1 MYKASSF
8 RNFAS
13 ATVLALLFSIFS
25 PVIGDWNPSQSA
37 SAASVDFSGEYL
49 NFDASTMVVLNGNS
63 TSPTVGNTFLYPSAG
78 VIEGVSVDVTVEIV
92 QSSNLTGAQQFDWD
106 RAADNQFDDVTQM
119 KQDEKDLIILFMQN
133 YEVTFRFKFWESG
146 TVAYVSPDVT
156 GIPVTLEN
164 LQINTYDLDFDQWV
178 AFSSF
183 QSYDV
188 EAGNPVSVSSI
199 AGTQLVKFLGDN
211 DPRPGGFSG
220 DASFEDGRARVVYDQ
235 ATSVDVRINAPGN
248 SLYGLQFGAGVDWNS
263 FSRFPNGFNAEPSST
278 DTTKYLVPGT
288 ASTLNV
294 ADFGDYSD
302 ADNNPFFDVKFEAS
316 SDLGGLQYFDGTS
329 TVSPSAG
336 STVSVEAITAGR
348 LSYLLPSAT
357 AATVSFR
364 VGDGLTYSPAIY
376 SLNLLPATQP
386 QVITFPGAVGPIDP
400 TSGAFSSSAT
410 TSSTLQVTLTSNT
423 PSVCTIDANGTDIV
437 PQITSA
443 RSACSV
449 TATQDGDATF
459 ASAEPVTRI
468 FYFSNQVITF
478 PAISD
483 QAFVAGGAISSS
495 AVADSTL
502 PVTLTSL
509 NTAICTISGL
519 DIQFVATG
527 SCNVRA
533 EQAGGSTGSPSVTY
547 ISAFPV
553 VRSFQLTSF
562 NLTYDANTGTGT
574 APSDLVSVTSA
585 TVGTGSLVKSGFD
598 FVGWN
603 SNSTGSGTDYA
614 TGSPIALTSN
624 LTLFAKWVATLT
636 FDTQGGSAVADEEY
650 VFGQA
655 AITLPTANKSG
666 SSFQGWSLTP
676 TGDVISGTY
685 SSGSATLYA
694 IWSSGGS
701 ELPAPV
707 YNGPVVILV
716 APSVVP
722 TAGGDLITVTGKRLG
737 VGQHVV
743 INGLQLPLASST
755 QTEFSFLMPSMEEG
769 VWDLLYVYDGG
780 ARLTILR
787 AITTVAGSSIVSAP
801 GQDPA
806 STVSP
811 EQSLRPWSAKDV
823 ASKFA
828 PGSPVIN
835 KRVRTEVVLM
845 LRKYSSIA
853 THIDCTGF
861 TMGPSV
867 LSVDAKLSM
876 DRAVAV
882 CGLIKKLRPRLE
894 VISMQGKQELRLG
907 GEIRRVEVRF
917 FRR

>member
-1 MYKASSF
+1 MYRASSF
-8 RNFAS
+8 RNFAF

-25 PVIGDWNPSQSA
+25 PVIGNWNPSQPA
-37 SAASVDFSGEYL
+37 NAASVDFSGEYL
-49 NFDASTMVVLNGNS
+49 NFDATTMVVLNGNS
-63 TSPTVGNTFLYPSAG
+63 TSPTLGNTFLYPSAG
-78 VIEGVSVDVTVEIV
+78 LIEGVSVDVTVEIV
-92 QSSNLTGAQQFDWD
+92 ASSGANNGFDWD
-106 RAADNQFDDVTQM
+106 EASSPQFNGVTLNQAQ
-119 KQDEKDLIILFMQN
+119 KDLLILYMDDLD
-133 YEVTFRFKFWESG
+133 VTFRYKFWESG
-146 TVAYVSPDVT
+146 TATYANSTVS
-156 GIPVTLEN
+156 GIEVELKN
-164 LQINTYDLDFDQWV
+164 LVINTYDLDLNQWV

-183 QSYDV
+183 QEYEVNDTD
-188 EAGNPVSVSSI
+188 PVNVSLI
-199 AGTQLVKFLGDN
+199 AGTSLVKFLGPPDGYS
-211 DPRPGGFSG
+211 D
-220 DASFEDGRARVVYDQ
+220 DDSFTRGRARVLYDQ
-235 ATSVDVRINAPGN
+235 VSTVDIRVNAPGG
-248 SLYGLQFGAGVDWNS
+248 SLYGIQFGAGVPWTSFARFTNS
-263 FSRFPNGFNAEPSST
+263 FNVAPTSN

-302 ADNNPFFDVKFEAS
+302 ADNNPFFDVKFES
-316 SDLGGLQYFDGTS
+316 SADLSGLRYFDGTS
-329 TVSPSAG
+329 TVSPTAG

-386 QVITFPGAVGPIDP
+386 QVITFPEAIGPIDP
-400 TSGAFSSSAT
+400 SSGAFSSSAT

-423 PSVCTIDANGTDIV
+423 PSVCTIDANGTDII

-459 ASAEPVTRI
+459 ASADPVTRV

-519 DIQFVATG
+519 DILFVATG

-547 ISAFPV
+547 VSAFPV

-574 APSDLVSVTSA
+574 APSDLVSVTTA

-614 TGSPIALTSN
+614 TGSSIALTSN

-636 FDTQGGSAVADEEY
+636 FDSQGGSAVPDEQY

-655 AITLPTANKSG
+655 GITLPTSNKSG

-676 TGDVISGTY
+676 TGEVISGTY

-694 IWSSGGS
+694 IWSGGGS

-722 TAGGDLITVTGKRLG
+722 TAGGDLVTVTGKRLG

-755 QTEFSFLMPSMEEG
+755 QTEFTFLMPSMEEG

-787 AITTVAGSSIVSAP
+787 AITTVVVSSIAPAP
-801 GQDPA
+801 GQGVA

-811 EQSLRPWSAKDV
+811 EQTLRPWSAKDV

-835 KRVRTEVVLM
+835 KWVRTEVVLM

-861 TMGPSV
+861 TMGPTV

>member
-1 MYKASSF
+1 MQKVSSV
-8 RNFAS
+8 RNLAF

-25 PVIGDWNPSQSA
+25 PVIGSWNPSQSA

-92 QSSNLTGAQQFDWD
+92 ASIDQADPNDFTWDPASSGQFTGVTLNQAQ
-106 RAADNQFDDVTQM
+106 
-119 KQDEKDLIILFMQN
+119 KDLLILSMEN
-133 YEVTFRFKFWESG
+133 WDVVFRYKFWESG
-146 TVAYVSPDVT
+146 TATYANSAVT
-156 GIPVTLEN
+156 GIAVELKN
-164 LQINTYDLDFDQWV
+164 LVINTYDLDLDQWV

-183 QSYDV
+183 QQYEV
-188 EAGNPVSVSSI
+188 NNVNPVNVSLI
-199 AGTQLVKFLGDN
+199 AGTTLIKFLG
-211 DPRPGGFSG
+211 PSGGYSG
-220 DASFEDGRARVVYDQ
+220 DDSFTKGRARVLYDQ
-235 ATSVDVRINAPGN
+235 VSTVDIRVNAPGG
-248 SLYGLQFGAGVDWNS
+248 SLYGIQFGAGVPWSTFDTFANS
-263 FSRFPNGFNAEPSST
+263 FNVAPTSS

-288 ASTLNV
+288 ASTINV
-294 ADFGDYSD
+294 GDFGDYSD
-302 ADNNPFFDVKFEAS
+302 TDNNPFFDVKLEAS

-386 QVITFPGAVGPIDP
+386 QVITFPEAPGPVDP

-423 PSVCTIDANGTDIV
+423 PSVCTIDANGTDII
-437 PQITSA
+437 PQITNA

-533 EQAGGSTGSPSVTY
+533 EQPGGATGSPSVTY
-547 ISAFPV
+547 VSAFPV

-574 APSDLVSVTSA
+574 APSDLVSVTTA

-598 FVGWN
+598 FAGWN

-614 TGSPIALTSN
+614 TGSSIALTSN

-636 FDTQGGSAVADEEY
+636 FDPQGGSTVPDEEY

-655 AITLPTANKSG
+655 GITLPTSNKSG
-666 SSFQGWSLTP
+666 FSFQGWSLTP
-676 TGDVISGTY
+676 TGDVITGTY

-694 IWSSGGS
+694 IWSGGGS

-707 YNGPVVILV
+707 YNGPIVTLV
-716 APSVVP
+716 APKVV
-722 TAGGDLITVTGKRLG
+722 TTEGGELVTVTGKRLG

-743 INGLQLPLASST
+743 IDGNQLPLSFSSP
-755 QTEFSFLMPSMEEG
+755 TEFSFLMPSLEEG
-769 VWDLLYVYDGG
+769 VWDLEYTYDGG

-787 AITTVAGSSIVSAP
+787 AITTVP
-801 GQDPA
+801 PA
-806 STVSP
+806 SNQPSESEGDDSTTSTEAEV
-811 EQSLRPWSAKDV
+811 RPWSAMAV

-835 KRVRTEVVLM
+835 KWVRTEVVLM
-845 LRKYSSIA
+845 IRKYASIA

-861 TMGPSV
+861 TMGPTV

>member
-1 MYKASSF
+1 MQNVSSV
-8 RNFAS
+8 RNLAF
-13 ATVLALLFSIFS
+13 ATVLALLFSVFS
-25 PVIGDWNPSQSA
+25 PVIGSWNPSQSA

-63 TSPTVGNTFLYPSAG
+63 TSPTVGNIFLYPSAG

-92 QSSNLTGAQQFDWD
+92 ASSGANNGFDWD
-106 RAADNQFDDVTQM
+106 AASNGQFDGVTLNQA
-119 KQDEKDLIILFMQN
+119 QKDLLILYMDDLD
-133 YEVTFRFKFWESG
+133 VTFRYKFWESG
-146 TVAYVSPDVT
+146 TAIYANSAVT
-156 GIPVTLEN
+156 GIAVELKN
-164 LQINTYDLDFDQWV
+164 LVINTYDLDLNQWV

-183 QSYDV
+183 QQYEVNDV
-188 EAGNPVSVSSI
+188 NPVNVSLI
-199 AGTQLVKFLGDN
+199 AGTTLVKFLG
-211 DPRPGGFSG
+211 PSGGYSG
-220 DASFEDGRARVVYDQ
+220 DDSFTKGRARVLYDQ
-235 ATSVDVRINAPGN
+235 VSTVDIRVNAPGG
-248 SLYGLQFGAGVDWNS
+248 SLYGIQFGAGVPWTTFDTFANS
-263 FSRFPNGFNAEPSST
+263 FNIAPTSS

-288 ASTLNV
+288 QSTLNV
-294 ADFGDYSD
+294 GDFGDYSD
-302 ADNNPFFDVKFEAS
+302 TENNPFFDVKLES
-316 SDLGGLQYFDGTS
+316 SADLSGLRYFDGTS

-364 VGDGLTYSPAIY
+364 VGDGLTYSPAVY

-386 QVITFPGAVGPIDP
+386 QVITFPEVVGPIDP
-400 TSGAFSSSAT
+400 NSGAFSSSAT
-410 TSSTLQVTLTSNT
+410 TSSTLQVTLNSNT

-437 PQITSA
+437 PQITNA

-468 FYFSNQVITF
+468 FYFSDQVITF
-478 PAISD
+478 PTISD
-483 QAFVAGGAISSS
+483 QAFISGGAISSS

-519 DIQFVATG
+519 DIQFVSTG

-547 ISAFPV
+547 LSAFPV

-574 APSDLVSVTSA
+574 APSDLVSVTTA

-598 FVGWN
+598 FAGWN

-614 TGSPIALTSN
+614 TGSSIALTSD

-636 FDTQGGSAVADEEY
+636 FDAQGGSAVADEEY
-650 VFGQA
+650 VFGQT

-666 SSFQGWSLTP
+666 SSFQGWALTP
-676 TGDVISGTY
+676 TGAVISGIY

-694 IWSSGGS
+694 IWSGGGS

-707 YNGPVVILV
+707 YNGPIVTLV
-716 APSVVP
+716 APNVV
-722 TAGGDLITVTGKRLG
+722 TTEGGELVTVTGKRLG

-743 INGLQLPLASST
+743 IDGNQLPLSFSSP
-755 QTEFSFLMPSMEEG
+755 TEFSFLMPSLEEG
-769 VWDLLYVYDGG
+769 VWDLEYTYDGG

-787 AITTVAGSSIVSAP
+787 AITTVPPATNQPSESEGDDPTTSIEAEVK
-801 GQDPA
+801 
-806 STVSP
+806 
-811 EQSLRPWSAKDV
+811 PWSAMAV

-835 KRVRTEVVLM
+835 KWVRTEVVLM

-861 TMGPSV
+861 TMGPTV

>member
-1 MYKASSF
+1 MLSAYSLKNLAF
-8 RNFAS
+8 
-13 ATVLALLFSIFS
+13 ATVLAVLFTIFS
-25 PVIGDWNPSQSA
+25 PVIGSWNPSQSA
-37 SAASVDFSGEYL
+37 SASSVDFTGEYL

-92 QSSNLTGAQQFDWD
+92 ASIDLGSGNDFTWDQASSGQFNNVTLNQAQ
-106 RAADNQFDDVTQM
+106 
-119 KQDEKDLIILFMQN
+119 KDLIILDMDN
-133 YEVTFRFKFWESG
+133 WDVVFRYKFWESG
-146 TVAYVSPDVT
+146 TVAYVGSPASVT

-164 LQINTYDLDFDQWV
+164 LVINTYDLDYDQWV

-183 QSYDV
+183 QAYEINDT
-188 EAGNPVSVSSI
+188 NPVSVSQI
-199 AGTQLVKFLGDN
+199 AGTSLVKFLGDN
-211 DPRPGGFSG
+211 DSSGFTG
-220 DASFEDGRARVVYDQ
+220 DDSFTQGRARVLYDQ
-235 ATSVDVRINAPGN
+235 VTTVDIRINAPGG
-248 SLYGLQFGAGVDWNS
+248 SLYGLQFGAGVAWTTFDTFANS
-263 FSRFPNGFNAEPSST
+263 FNIAPTSS

-288 ASTLNV
+288 ESTLNV
-294 ADFGDYSD
+294 GDFGDYSD

-316 SDLGGLQYFDGTS
+316 SDLGGLRYFDGTS

-364 VGDGLTYSPAIY
+364 VGDGLTYSPAVY

-386 QVITFPGAVGPIDP
+386 QVITFPEVVGPIDP
-400 TSGAFSSSAT
+400 NSGAFSSSAT

-423 PSVCTIDANGTDIV
+423 PSVCTIHANGTDIV
-437 PQITSA
+437 PQITSS
-443 RSACSV
+443 RTACSV

-483 QAFVAGGAISSS
+483 QAFISGGAISSS

-547 ISAFPV
+547 VSAFPV

-598 FVGWN
+598 FAGWN
-603 SNSTGSGTDYA
+603 SSSTGSGTDYA
-614 TGSPIALTSN
+614 TGSSIALTSN

-636 FDTQGGSAVADEEY
+636 FDSQGGSAVPDEEY
-650 VFGQA
+650 VFGQSG
-655 AITLPTANKSG
+655 ITLPTSNKSG
-666 SSFQGWSLTP
+666 FSFQGWSLTP
-676 TGDVISGTY
+676 TGAVISGTY
-685 SSGSATLYA
+685 SSGSAALYA
-694 IWSSGGS
+694 IWSGGGS

-707 YNGPVVILV
+707 YNGPVVTLV
-716 APSVVP
+716 APSAV
-722 TAGGDLITVTGKRLG
+722 TTEGGELVTVTGKRLG

-743 INGLQLPLASST
+743 IDGNQLPLSFSSP
-755 QTEFSFLMPSMEEG
+755 TEFSFLMPSLEEG
-769 VWDLLYVYDGG
+769 VWDIEYTYDGG

-787 AITTVAGSSIVSAP
+787 AITTVP
-801 GQDPA
+801 PA
-806 STVSP
+806 SKQRSESESDDSTTSTEAEVK
-811 EQSLRPWSAKDV
+811 PWSAMAV

-835 KRVRTEVVLM
+835 KWVRTEVVLM
-845 LRKYSSIA
+845 IRKYASIA

-861 TMGPSV
+861 TMGPTV

-882 CGLIKKLRPRLE
+882 CDLIKKLRPRLE

>member
-1 MYKASSF
+1 MRSAYSLKNLAF
-8 RNFAS
+8 
-13 ATVLALLFSIFS
+13 ATVLAVLFTIFS
-25 PVIGDWNPSQSA
+25 PVIGSWNPSRPASA
-37 SAASVDFSGEYL
+37 SSVDFTGEYL

-92 QSSNLTGAQQFDWD
+92 ASINQGGSNGFTWDAESSSQFNGVTL
-106 RAADNQFDDVTQM
+106 NQDQ
-119 KQDEKDLIILFMQN
+119 KDLLILSMEN
-133 YEVTFRFKFWESG
+133 YDVVFRYKFWESG
-146 TVAYVSPDVT
+146 TAIYASSAVT
-156 GIPVTLEN
+156 GIAVELKN
-164 LQINTYDLDFDQWV
+164 LLVNTYDLDNDQWV

-183 QSYDV
+183 QQYEVNNVS
-188 EAGNPVSVSSI
+188 PVNVSLIS
-199 AGTQLVKFLGDN
+199 GTTLAKFLGPSSN
-211 DPRPGGFSG
+211 YSG
-220 DASFEDGRARVVYDQ
+220 TDSFTKGRARVIYDQ
-235 ATSVDVRINAPGN
+235 VSTVDIRVNAPGN
-248 SLYGLQFGAGVDWNS
+248 SLYGIQFGAGVEWSTFDNFANS
-263 FSRFPNGFNAEPSST
+263 FNVAPTSS

-302 ADNNPFFDVKFEAS
+302 TDNNPFFDVKFEAS
-316 SDLGGLQYFDGTS
+316 SDLGGMQYFDGTS
-329 TVSPSAG
+329 TVSPAAG
-336 STVSVEAITAGR
+336 STVSVEAIAAGR

-386 QVITFPGAVGPIDP
+386 QVITFPEVVGSIDP
-400 TSGAFSSSAT
+400 NSGAFSSSAT

-423 PSVCTIDANGTDIV
+423 PSVCTIDANGTDII

-483 QAFVAGGAISSS
+483 QAFISGGAISSS

-547 ISAFPV
+547 VSAFPV

-574 APSDLVSVTSA
+574 APSDLVSVTTA
-585 TVGTGSLVKSGFD
+585 TVGTGSLVKGGFD
-598 FVGWN
+598 FAGWN

-614 TGSPIALTSN
+614 TGSSIALTSN

-636 FDTQGGSAVADEEY
+636 FDSQGGSAVPDEQY
-650 VFGQA
+650 VFGQTA
-655 AITLPTANKSG
+655 TTLPTANKSG
-666 SSFQGWSLTP
+666 YGFQGWALTP
-676 TGDVISGTY
+676 SGDVIPGTY

-694 IWSSGGS
+694 IWSGGGS

-716 APSVVP
+716 APDVVP

-787 AITTVAGSSIVSAP
+787 AITTVEGNSIVSAP
-801 GQDPA
+801 GQEPA

-811 EQSLRPWSAKDV
+811 EQTLRPWSAKDV

-835 KRVRTEVVLM
+835 KWVRTEVVLM

-861 TMGPSV
+861 TMGPTV